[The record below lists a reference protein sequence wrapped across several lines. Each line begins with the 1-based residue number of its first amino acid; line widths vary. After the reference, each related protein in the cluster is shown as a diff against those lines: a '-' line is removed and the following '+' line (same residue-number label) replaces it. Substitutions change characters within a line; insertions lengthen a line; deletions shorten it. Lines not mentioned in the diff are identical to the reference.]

1 MFKGLLSW
9 KNVLASL
16 GVTGLLITGV
26 PLLSFAQ
33 SGSGLTIFSGVSR
46 DNLLDHFLDFS
57 GQKNN
62 RDRYR
67 LRIPGKK
74 LTQGASKFYIFY
86 PDYFDGK
93 FNVDLNPDKKPKKN
107 PVRVSIGEGKKK
119 RYLPIREVIWDKENY
134 LLEIELDEPLQ
145 ESRKVELVF
154 SGVKNPDVGTYY
166 FRCEVLPAAD
176 LPIRQY
182 IGTWIIGINP

>member
-1 MFKGLLSW
+1 MFRLSSSL
-9 KNVLASL
+9 KKKLTTFGIASA
-16 GVTGLLITGV
+16 LIASI
-26 PLLSFAQ
+26 PAISFAQ
-33 SGSGLTIFSGVSR
+33 GGSGLTIFSGVNR
-46 DNLLDHFLDFS
+46 ENILNYYLDFA
-57 GQKNN
+57 GQRGN

-74 LTQGASKFYIFY
+74 LMQGASKFYVFY
-86 PDYFDGK
+86 PDYFDGTFK
-93 FNVDLNPDKKPKKN
+93 EDRME
-107 PVRVSIGEGKKK
+107 VRIDGEP
-119 RYLPIREVIWDKENY
+119 LPLRQAIWDKENY
-134 LLEIELDEPLQ
+134 LIEIELEEPLR

-182 IGTWIIGINP
+182 VGTWIISINP

>member
-1 MFKGLLSW
+1 MFKLSSSY
-9 KNVLASL
+9 KKILTTL
-16 GVTGLLITGV
+16 GVASCLIAGV
-26 PLLSFAQ
+26 PLFSVAQ
-33 SGSGLTIFSGVSR
+33 GGSGLTIFSGVDR
-46 DNLLDHFLDFS
+46 ENQLNYYLDFN

-74 LTQGASKFYIFY
+74 LTQGATKFFVFY

-93 FNVDLNPDKKPKKN
+93 FEEDEME
-107 PVRVSIGEGKKK
+107 VRIDGEPLAL
-119 RYLPIREVIWDKENY
+119 RDAIWDPENR
-134 LLEIELDEPLQ
+134 LIQIELEEPMT

-166 FRCEVLPAAD
+166 FHCEVLPAVGVPA
-176 LPIRQY
+176 RQY
-182 IGTWIIGINP
+182 VGTWIISINP